1 MIIGNYSRRPQTAY
15 SGFAGALAR
24 TYYGASG
31 VFFGNQ
37 SASINHMMS
46 LDANDKIRMV
56 ARIITSGSSK
66 TAPQT
71 VRLKIRKKL

>member
-15 SGFAGALAR
+15 SGFAGNLAR

-37 SASINHMMS
+37 NASINFMMS
-46 LDANDKIRMV
+46 LNTNDKVRIV

-66 TAPQT
+66 TAPET
-71 VRLKIRKKL
+71 VRFRIRKKP